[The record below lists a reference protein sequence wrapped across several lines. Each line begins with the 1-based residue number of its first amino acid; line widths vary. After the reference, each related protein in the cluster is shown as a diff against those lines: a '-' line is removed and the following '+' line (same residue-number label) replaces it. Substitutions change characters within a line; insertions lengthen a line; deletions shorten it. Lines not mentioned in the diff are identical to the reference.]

1 MGGERELRIAHVAND
16 TARRRVWEAVREEE
30 EAGGDRRWR
39 WRASERADE
48 MANQQPTARTH
59 TRTNEPNR
67 TERTQKVSERV
78 QVSVSVFG
86 EGTQAAAAA
95 MRWRRRTN
103 EESARAMMGAEAEEV
118 VAHHRLEGHLNI
130 RAPFRPHNRN
140 SLRYR
145 IELLTWLI
153 G

>member
-59 TRTNEPNR
+59 TRTNRTEPNR

-86 EGTQAAAAA
+86 EGTQAAAA

-103 EESARAMMGAEAEEV
+103 EESARE
-118 VAHHRLEGHLNI
+118 R
-130 RAPFRPHNRN
+130 
-140 SLRYR
+140 
-145 IELLTWLI
+145 
-153 G
+153 